1 MTGAPGI
8 GLATLAPEPADQSDP
23 TTPSDLVIVA
33 WCAAHFGAPFSEIGV
48 RSRLPAE
55 ADLND
60 PDMLGQAMAA
70 VGLKSVQTH
79 SSLAKVDPIVLPC
92 IVFLTDGAPL
102 LITKL
107 DQRLGTVEWRDP
119 AKSDG
124 PETGRIG
131 ALSRRLK
138 RGAMLIAPDDGLE
151 GMDPDTSAARAG
163 GHWFWA
169 PVKAH
174 WGSWTQVLIASLML
188 NLLALALPL
197 FIMNVYDKVIPNL
210 SFVTLWTLA
219 LGVGLAVGGD
229 LVLRTLRLSIVETLG
244 QRIDLKVG
252 STIYRHALDLR
263 LIERPGGAA
272 GLAARIRDYETVR
285 DFFASSTFVAF
296 FDLLFIVIFLGVLY
310 AIVGPL
316 ALLPTAAIPVVL
328 IIALISRAA
337 IGRTAEQAVRLSSDR
352 QTVLMESLHGV
363 ETIKTLN
370 AEPLMQRAW
379 ETAIAATARVTGRA
393 RFWANFATNT
403 TIFLQQ
409 AVSVGIIVWGV
420 FLIFDGTITIGA
432 LIAASILSSRA
443 MAPLSA
449 ISQATFRLQYIVKSI
464 RALNAVMDMNVERP
478 PVLRSAL
485 AVKQASLE
493 LVDVTYTYPD
503 VEVPALNAISLSIS
517 PGENV
522 ALLGRVGSGKTTL
535 GKVISGLIQPQT
547 GVVRID
553 GFGLNQYDRS
563 ELREGIGYLPQR
575 CDLFTGTLRENLMMG
590 ALDAD
595 QQRIE
600 AALYYSGLDEFV
612 ASNSAGLDMEI
623 RENGSRLSGGQ
634 AQALAL
640 ARVLLKSPKLLFL
653 DEPTNAMDQE
663 MERRV
668 TARLKEL
675 NDGGTTLI
683 LCTHRQSL
691 AAIAGRFVILDKGRK
706 ILDGTQEAVM
716 ERLQSGVKTT
726 PSGAS

>member
-1 MTGAPGI
+1 MTGAADLSTHI
-8 GLATLAPEPADQSDP
+8 AAPQDESTP
-23 TTPSDLVIVA
+23 TAPPPSDLRIVE

-48 RSRLPAE
+48 RSRLPSEAE
-55 ADLND
+55 LTD
-60 PDMLGQAMAA
+60 PEMLGQAMAA
-70 VGLKSVQTH
+70 VGLKSV
-79 SSLAKVDPIVLPC
+79 KVHTALRKIDPIVLPC
-92 IVFLTDGAPL
+92 VVFLKDGAPL
-102 LITKL
+102 LITGL
-107 DQRLGTVEWRDP
+107 DLRQGHVTWRDP
-119 AKSDG
+119 KSDTQDSG
-124 PETGRIG
+124 KIA
-131 ALSRRLK
+131 ALARRLK
-138 RGAMLIAPDDGLE
+138 PGTLLIAPDDGLE

-174 WGSWTQVLIASLML
+174 WGSWSQVFIASLML
-188 NLLALALPL
+188 NVLGLALPL

-219 LGVGLAVGGD
+219 LGVALAVGGD
-229 LVLRTLRLSIVETLG
+229 LILRTLRLSIVETLG

-252 STIYRHALDLR
+252 STLYRHALDLG
-263 LIERPGGAA
+263 LIGRPGGAA

-328 IIALISRAA
+328 VIALVSRAA
-337 IGRTAEQAVRLSSDR
+337 IGRTTEQAVRLSSDR

-393 RFWANFATNT
+393 RFWSNFATNAT
-403 TIFLQQ
+403 LFIQQ
-409 AVSVGIIVWGV
+409 SVSIGIIVWGV
-420 FLIFDGTITIGA
+420 FLIFDGDITIGA

-449 ISQATFRLQYIVKSI
+449 ISQATFRLQYVIKAI
-464 RALNAVMDMNVERP
+464 RALNDVMDMSVERP

-485 AVKQASLE
+485 KVKAAALD

-503 VEVPALNAISLSIS
+503 VETPALKDLSLSIG
-517 PGENV
+517 PGESV

-535 GKVISGLIQPQT
+535 GKLVSGLIEPQS
-547 GVVRID
+547 GVVRVD

-575 CDLFTGTLRENLMMG
+575 VDLFTGTLRENLMMG
-590 ALDAD
+590 ALNAD
-595 QQRIE
+595 QARIE

-612 ASNSAGLDMEI
+612 SSNSAGLDMEI

-634 AQALAL
+634 AQALGL
-640 ARVLLKSPKLLFL
+640 ARVLLKAPKLMFL

-668 TARLKEL
+668 ALRLKEL
-675 NDGGTTLI
+675 NADGTTLI

-691 AAIAGRFVILDKGRK
+691 AAIAGRYVILDHGRK
-706 ILDGTQEAVM
+706 VLDGTQEAVM
-716 ERLQSGVKTT
+716 QRLQAGVTANAKG
-726 PSGAS
+726 PS